1 MLTFLKFTFWLSIS
15 PSQSKICGDILIL
28 TDRRTTR
35 HFYQDH
41 DYIFQQKRFSL
52 HLVYIFVFHSNQGGD
67 GGVDSAPLLTQ
78 AENSEPK
85 DLLRTEP
92 RENERTTTDDGTYT

>member
-41 DYIFQQKRFSL
+41 DHIFIYIL
-52 HLVYIFVFHSNQGGD
+52 VFHSNQGGD
-67 GGVDSAPLLTQ
+67 SGVNSAPLLTQ

-85 DLLRTEP
+85 DLLRTGP